1 MHLFALNH
9 LCYLEEE
16 QTMAPEILFHSDIS
30 NGRCSLNMDEYTQY
44 RQCGCQAIHRNQS
57 QCRKLYF
64 ATMEQPQY
72 LFQVELE
79 FTWLSTVRSHNYFD
93 ILQCS

>member
-9 LCYLEEE
+9 LCYLIEE

-30 NGRCSLNMDEYTQY
+30 NERCSLNMDECTQY

-64 ATMEQPQY
+64 ATMEQLQY

-79 FTWLSTVRSHNYFD
+79 FT
-93 ILQCS
+93 